1 MATPSPSRGPAG
13 LKKRIVDVPVLG
25 QAARKLYSLM
35 QPDSVRFENMV
46 LPAPELR
53 FGGEYFKADQAFA
66 EAARKEADRL
76 VRHCGLTL
84 ASSLV
89 EIGCGPGRLPI
100 GIIDR
105 VGEIRSYHGL
115 DVSRN
120 SVAWCKK
127 HIARR
132 HPSYRFVHIDVV
144 NSRYNEGGTIA
155 QEKLRLPLDNNSADI
170 IFLYSVFS
178 HLKTNDVQAYLGE
191 FARLLKPGGTLFL
204 TAFVEPDV
212 PPESENPPD
221 YRGGNWDGPLH
232 CVRFEEGF
240 FRKLLAENG
249 FEIVREEHG
258 TETDGQSALY
268 IHHRASA
275 QA

>member
-1 MATPSPSRGPAG
+1 MTLTVGSIFGGRSQTRQERSLEQHNRLVQRVIIRERPYFLAPMAALVVAIRRPPRYGKLVGMASPSPGRGPAG

-191 FARLLKPGGTLFL
+191 FARLLRAL
-204 TAFVEPDV
+204 TYLTNTALCCSIEH
-212 PPESENPPD
+212 ES
-221 YRGGNWDGPLH
+221 Y
-232 CVRFEEGF
+232 
-240 FRKLLAENG
+240 
-249 FEIVREEHG
+249 
-258 TETDGQSALY
+258 
-268 IHHRASA
+268 
-275 QA
+275 